1 MVDQYYTE
9 KPKSKLVFHEIG
21 VSYLGEKFSLFG
33 VSSVFGAKKIDKG
46 TSLLIQKMK
55 LEEGQEVLDLGC
67 GMGVVGIVAK
77 KLFPTCDVT
86 FSDVN
91 ERALLVTRK
100 NLKKEKLSGEV
111 VKSDCFEGLSGKMF
125 DVILCNVPQRA
136 GREVC
141 LKIIRDAPQ
150 YLKEGGSLQ
159 IVAVHKKG
167 GKTLREE
174 MGAVFGNVETLGK
187 KAYFQVYCS
196 VLDSSG
202 NE

>member
-21 VSYLGEKFSLFG
+21 VSFLGETFSLFG
-33 VSSVFGAKKIDKG
+33 ASSVFGAKKIDKG
-46 TSLLIQKMK
+46 TSLLIQSMRI
-55 LEEGQEVLDLGC
+55 EDGQEVLDLGC

-77 KLFPTCDVT
+77 KVFPECDVT
-86 FSDVN
+86 FTDVN
-91 ERALLVTRK
+91 ERALFVTKK
-100 NLKKEKLSGEV
+100 NLKKERLSAEI
-111 VKSDCFEGLSGKMF
+111 VKSDCYDALSEKMF

-141 LKIIRDAPQ
+141 LKIIRDASQ

-167 GKTLREE
+167 GKRLREE
-174 MGAVFGNVETLGK
+174 MGTVFGNVETLGK
-187 KAYFQVYCS
+187 KAYFQVYSS

>member
-21 VSYLGEKFSLFG
+21 VSFLGETFSLFG
-33 VSSVFGAKKIDKG
+33 ASGVFGAKRIDKG
-46 TSLLIQKMK
+46 SSLLIQSMRV
-55 LEEGQEVLDLGC
+55 EDGQEVLDLGC
-67 GMGVVGIVAK
+67 GMGVVGIVVK
-77 KLFPTCDVT
+77 KVFPECDVT

-100 NLKKEKLSGEV
+100 NLKKEKLDGEI
-111 VKSDCFEGLSGKMF
+111 VKSDCYDALSNKMF

-167 GKTLREE
+167 GKRLREE
-174 MGAVFGNVETLGK
+174 MGTVFGNVETLGK
-187 KAYFQVYCS
+187 KAYFHVYSS
-196 VLDSSG
+196 VLDTSAD
-202 NE
+202 E